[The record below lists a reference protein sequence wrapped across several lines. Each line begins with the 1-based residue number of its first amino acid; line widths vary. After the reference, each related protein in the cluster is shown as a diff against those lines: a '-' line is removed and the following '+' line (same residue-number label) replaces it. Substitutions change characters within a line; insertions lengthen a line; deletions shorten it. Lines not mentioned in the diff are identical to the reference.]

1 MKKTTATANER
12 TNEHDS
18 QRQGTERERE
28 MDGMESTRINK
39 IMAKVRNRNSS
50 SGNSRT
56 SKKKKQ

>member
-1 MKKTTATANER
+1 MSMTHKGRE
-12 TNEHDS
+12 
-18 QRQGTERERE
+18 QRERE